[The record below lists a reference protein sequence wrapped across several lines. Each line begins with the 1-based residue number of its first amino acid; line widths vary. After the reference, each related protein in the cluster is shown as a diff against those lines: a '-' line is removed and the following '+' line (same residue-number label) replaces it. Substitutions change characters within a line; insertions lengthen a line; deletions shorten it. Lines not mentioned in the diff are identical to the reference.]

1 MKKSFLLVLLLLLT
15 GCGYDKYKKPDEV
28 ILETKEVKIEVY
40 NDLKINDLIDKKNVK
55 IVNKNETLDTNSLGV
70 KNTTIEYSYKDK
82 SYLMDVSYTVIDS
95 TSPIILDIENYYYA
109 YEGDTTSSN
118 IDFCSSAIY
127 IDNYDRNIKCKIE
140 GTYNINKIG
149 TYNLKYIISDKSKN
163 IKEEKLVFEV
173 LQPKEDTDENEGN
186 TNTNTNEEIEE
197 NILFSD
203 IYSKHKNKNTMI
215 GIDVSRWQ
223 GDIDFNK
230 IKKAGAEFVIIRMAV
245 SNGPDDE
252 IGLDSKFKENIKKA
266 KKAGLKV
273 GVYVYTCASSKHEI
287 IEQAKFV
294 RKNLNKIKLDLPIAY
309 DFEDWN
315 EINNYKLNTHDLISF
330 VDEFYKILNK
340 DGYEVIL
347 YGSKFYL
354 ENVWKNNNYPVWLA
368 HYIDNTSY
376 KGDYI
381 LWQMTNI
388 GKIDGIEGNVDI
400 NIYYKRED

>member
-1 MKKSFLLVLLLLLT
+1 MKKIFLLIIILLIT
-15 GCGYDKYKKPDEV
+15 GCGYDKYKKPDDV
-28 ILETKEVKIEVY
+28 TLEIKNVKTEVY
-40 NDLKINDLIDKKNVK
+40 SELKIKDLIDKKNVK
-55 IVNKNETLDTNSLGV
+55 ISNKDKVLNTNSLGV

-82 SYLMDVSYTVIDS
+82 SYLMDVSYTVVDT

-140 GTYNINKIG
+140 GTYDINKIG

-340 DGYEVIL
+340 DGYEVML

-376 KGDYI
+376 KGNYI
-381 LWQMTNI
+381 MWQMTNN

>member
-1 MKKSFLLVLLLLLT
+1 MKKIFLLIIILLIT

-82 SYLMDVSYTVIDS
+82 SYLMDVSYTVVDT

-140 GTYNINKIG
+140 GTYDINKIG

-340 DGYEVIL
+340 DGYEVML

-376 KGDYI
+376 KGNYI
-381 LWQMTNI
+381 MWQMTNN

>member
-1 MKKSFLLVLLLLLT
+1 
-15 GCGYDKYKKPDEV
+15 
-28 ILETKEVKIEVY
+28 
-40 NDLKINDLIDKKNVK
+40 
-55 IVNKNETLDTNSLGV
+55 
-70 KNTTIEYSYKDK
+70 
-82 SYLMDVSYTVIDS
+82 MDVSYTVIDS